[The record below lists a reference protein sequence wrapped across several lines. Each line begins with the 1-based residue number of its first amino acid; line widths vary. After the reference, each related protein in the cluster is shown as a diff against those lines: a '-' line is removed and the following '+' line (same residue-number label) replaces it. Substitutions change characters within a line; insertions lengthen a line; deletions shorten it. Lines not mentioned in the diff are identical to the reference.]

1 LFVVDCSLV
10 ISFTCNICG
19 VRNTVETIDWET
31 PNCSGCGSNVRKR
44 AIVYLLTRELFGE
57 SFILPDV
64 PRIAAI
70 KGIGLSDDLCYAVPL
85 AGKFDYT
92 NTYYDREP
100 HLDIT
105 EPDPKLYGTYD
116 FILSSDVFEHV
127 PGPVE
132 RAFEQCFK
140 LLKPEGFLCVT
151 VPSSLD
157 ENTVEHYP
165 DLYNYAIVPLGEEP
179 VLVNRRKDGTLEIHD
194 RLVFHGGHGATLELR
209 LFSRKQLTEKLR
221 NAGFSEVAFQDD
233 AVEKFGI
240 VLQGWS
246 RPLVARKGA
255 FVPSRDVFRELLQE
269 YQSQATVLSE
279 VLRQRAEVSA
289 RLSRLQSEKN
299 VLETKLRAAAQSKW
313 VRLGNRLGRGPRLD

>member
-1 LFVVDCSLV
+1 M

-19 VRNTVETIDWET
+19 VHNSVETIDWE
-31 PNCSGCGSNVRKR
+31 PPSCSGCGSNIRKR
-44 AIVYLLTRELFGE
+44 AIIYLLSMELFGE
-57 SFILPDV
+57 ALVLSEF
-64 PRIAAI
+64 PRISAI
-70 KGIGLSDDLCYAVPL
+70 RGLGLSDDLCYAVPL

-100 HLDIT
+100 YLDIA

-127 PGPVE
+127 PRPVE
-132 RAFEQCFK
+132 RAFEQCHK
-140 LLKPEGFLCVT
+140 LLKPGGFLCVT

-165 DLYNYAIVPLGEEP
+165 DLHEYAVVPLGEEQ
-179 VLVNRRKDGTLEIHD
+179 VLVNRKKDGTLEIHE

-233 AVEKFGI
+233 SVEKFGI
-240 VLQGWS
+240 VLHRWS
-246 RPLVARKGA
+246 RPLIARKGA
-255 FVPSRDVFRELLQE
+255 FVPGRDVFRELLRE
-269 YQSQATVLSE
+269 YQSQAIVLSE
-279 VLRQRAEVSA
+279 VLRQKAEVSA
-289 RLSRLQSEKN
+289 RASRLQSEKN
-299 VLETKLRAAAQSKW
+299 MLETKLRAAAQSKW

>member
-1 LFVVDCSLV
+1 V

-19 VRNTVETIDWET
+19 AQTSVEKIDWET
-31 PNCSGCGSNVRKR
+31 PNCSGCGSNVRMR
-44 AIVYLLTRELFGE
+44 AIIYSLSRELLDE
-57 SFILPDV
+57 RLILPEV
-64 PRIAAI
+64 PRIPAI

-92 NTYYDREP
+92 NTYYHREP
-100 HLDIT
+100 YLDIT
-105 EPDPKLYGTYD
+105 KPDPKLYGSYD

-140 LLKPEGFLCVT
+140 LLKPGGVLCVT

-165 DLYNYAIVPLGEEP
+165 DLHDYAIVPLGEEQ

-194 RLVFHGGHGATLELR
+194 RLVFHGGPGATLEMR

-233 AVEKFGI
+233 AVERFGI

-246 RPLVARKGA
+246 RPLVARKGV
-255 FVPSRDVFRELLQE
+255 FVPGRDVFRELLQE

-279 VLRQRAEVSA
+279 VLRQKAEMSA

-299 VLETKLRAAAQSKW
+299 VLETKVRAAAQSKW